1 MKIAEC
7 VFKAQKYVK
16 LKKWQHRNK
25 ILFKH
30 KTFAFCGTRE
40 PGSPR
45 TKKMELVGG
54 DLVE

>member
-7 VFKAQKYVK
+7 VFKAQKYGK